1 MIKSASLFT
10 TEIDDIGLAVKQL
23 KEQLDK
29 KLTLLK
35 NTIGIIQCDCEFIE
49 DGIAKP
55 LYEALGIPLIG
66 GTTTSSAT
74 NEGVEKFAVSILV
87 LTSDDV
93 NFITKCTSDL
103 KENCL
108 GEIKRSLT
116 ETINSVS
123 ESQEHPL
130 KLVLV
135 FPPIMEAIPGDEY
148 IDAVESVCGSVP
160 IFGTLYVDD
169 SLADYDRSVSYF
181 NGETSR
187 TNMPYVLVYGDVT
200 PQFSVSAMP
209 KEAGLLDTSAV
220 ITKASENVVYEINNK
235 PAVKYFEDVGIAKG
249 GTLKVGATFVP
260 TLLTLQGQKERDVF
274 VRALIQ
280 IQPDGSILFRGR
292 MYEGASIVIGTNVGA
307 EVIEKSRIAT
317 EHIAACKDVNAALI
331 FSCIARQ
338 LVIAPNILAEL
349 ECIKNSLPEHI
360 QFIASYSGG
369 EISPTSIG
377 SDNNA
382 RNRFHNYSLITCLL

>member
-10 TEIDDIGLAVKQL
+10 SEIDDIGLAIREL

-35 NTIGIIQCDCEFIE
+35 NSVGIIQCDCEFIE

-55 LYEALGIPLIG
+55 LYEALGIPIIG

-93 NFITKCTSDL
+93 NFVTSCTSDL
-103 KENCL
+103 REDCT

-116 ETINSVS
+116 ETINNVS
-123 ESQEHPL
+123 GSQEHPL

-135 FPPIMEAIPGDEY
+135 FPPIIEEIPGDEY
-148 IDAVESVCGSVP
+148 IDAVESVCGSAP

-200 PQFSVSAMP
+200 PQFSVSVMP
-209 KEAGLLDTSAV
+209 KEAGLLDVNAI
-220 ITKASENVVYEINNK
+220 ITKASENIVYEINHK
-235 PAVKYFEDVGIAKG
+235 PAVKYFEDVGIAKD
-249 GTLKVGATFVP
+249 GTLKLGATFVP
-260 TLLTLQGQKERDVF
+260 TLLTLQGQNEKDVF

-280 IQPDGSILFRGR
+280 IQPDGSVLFRGK
-292 MYEGASIVIGTNVGA
+292 MYEGAKIVIGSNAGT
-307 EVIEKSRIAT
+307 EVTEKSQEAAERIANF
-317 EHIAACKDVNAALI
+317 EDVSAALI

-338 LVIAPNILAEL
+338 LVIAPNMLAEL
-349 ECIKNSLPEHI
+349 ECIKNNLPERI
-360 QFIASYSGG
+360 QFVASYSGG
-369 EISPTSIG
+369 ELSPTSVG
-377 SDNNA
+377 DDSNA